1 MPRCQVQPPLTPRPT
16 PTSRSWATGIC
27 DRLGAECHYNAWSG
41 FGMVANCCGGSTLAS
56 DVWTRT
62 LATVGSANASD
73 PHGTT
78 PENLWDFRYQ
88 QQC

>member
-1 MPRCQVQPPLTPRPT
+1 MPTATRTVVVTAITGIIILALGIRTGVAAIAPLTPRPT

-56 DVWTRT
+56 DVHW
-62 LATVGSANASD
+62 G
-73 PHGTT
+73 
-78 PENLWDFRYQ
+78 
-88 QQC
+88 